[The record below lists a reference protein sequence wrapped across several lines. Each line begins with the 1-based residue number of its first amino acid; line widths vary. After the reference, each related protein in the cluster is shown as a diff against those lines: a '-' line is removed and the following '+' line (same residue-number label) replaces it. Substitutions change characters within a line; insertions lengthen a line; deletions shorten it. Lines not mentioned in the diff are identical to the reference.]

1 MKFEVVKN
9 SKSLTRCLDAVVKT
23 DNDKC
28 LSFEEVNE
36 FVKTDNLLDYLTDGN
51 FVTKT
56 IGVKIVTTWS
66 NGEVSTMKKDFIV
79 RQEYLYLSTNYKKK
93 FVRSIVQNNIDK
105 YFELECSEVNEVS
118 CYIYIDDYK
127 NDVVYDYLVR
137 TVTPDEFKTSNKG
150 GKQKVTR
157 EVEQS
162 WSESVDKLVA
172 YRGLPSDSYINR
184 YLTSCRMYA
193 SNRDKAAKSSR
204 INELLQ
210 IPLKQS
216 SEKQQA
222 YLLKLLNGQYTDLDV
237 SLLNT
242 YQSGALIDNLTY
254 ESASL
259 ADCVQKD
266 EEFLELYTFFI
277 KRQNEGIKN
286 F

>member
-1 MKFEVVKN
+1 MERGLTKRYGKF
-9 SKSLTRCLDAVVKT
+9 
-23 DNDKC
+23 
-28 LSFEEVNE
+28 
-36 FVKTDNLLDYLTDGN
+36 
-51 FVTKT
+51 
-56 IGVKIVTTWS
+56 GV
-66 NGEVSTMKKDFIV
+66 D
-79 RQEYLYLSTNYKKK
+79 
-93 FVRSIVQNNIDK
+93 
-105 YFELECSEVNEVS
+105 
-118 CYIYIDDYK
+118 IDDYK
-127 NDVVYDYLVR
+127 NDVVYGYLVR
-137 TVTPDEFKTSNKG
+137 TVTPDEFKTSNRG
-150 GKQKVTR
+150 GKQKATV

-162 WSESVDKLVA
+162 WSESVEKLVA
-172 YRGLPSDSYINR
+172 YRGLPSDRYINR

-222 YLLKLLNGQYTDLDV
+222 YLLKLLNGRGTDLDV

-259 ADCVQKD
+259 AECVQKD
-266 EEFLELYTFFI
+266 EELSELYTFFI